1 MPIATLSLLLLMAC
15 STMGST
21 QSETLTSIGPKVLS
35 TVALGGGDMYQ
46 LPGWDSTPKPTATVV
61 PLASVRATCAGGKHS
76 TYDWALLMPI
86 RRPGV
91 LETYYH
97 YVVEFALPLSIAVLE
112 MAQQHNATRGD
123 ARWRGAIVLTVA
135 STPESM
141 SRWPSYASKH
151 STDAQ
156 WVLQHVR
163 SWGWLT
169 ELPVRVVVAEAL
181 PAPLCAV
188 EVQNGLSLKQVMGCN
203 PLSTPQQRAPRE
215 YCLTELRR
223 VGEALVRQLRV
234 APSPAKPAAPQVLFI
249 PREQFAGAK
258 RTRKIANWAEV
269 LDALTDET
277 MRAGVALQSLV
288 FDGLPLAE
296 QVAALRT
303 ADVVITQ
310 RGSVNAN
317 FVVLRPETRVLLLS
331 DPVDYD
337 PFYWLGPLWF
347 QHTGVHIRGHNFDPF
362 GVVDVPAMRR
372 ELRNILTA
380 HKHAAG
386 ATGSLATTDSPS
398 PNEVYTA
405 PRHTPP
411 HHIAHRIPPHP
422 TAPHRTTRHPTPKKG
437 HRRPPQAT
445 ASDRKPRIPRMVFS
459 LRVKCFPCSQPA
471 ARGCR
476 RRILCKPYGAA
487 RACRC
492 CCRRTPCNRCAASCA
507 RMLLPP
513 HFLHWLRLRPCS
525 QHRCCR
531 RTPCTH
537 CVAPLVTST
546 ADAFAA
552 AVLAEVVALPPV
564 LNCKC

>member
-1 MPIATLSLLLLMAC
+1 ML
-15 STMGST
+15 
-21 QSETLTSIGPKVLS
+21 E
-35 TVALGGGDMYQ
+35 
-46 LPGWDSTPKPTATVV
+46 
-61 PLASVRATCAGGKHS
+61 RA
-76 TYDWALLMPI
+76 
-86 RRPGV
+86 R
-91 LETYYH
+91 
-97 YVVEFALPLSIAVLE
+97 
-112 MAQQHNATRGD
+112 QHNATRGGE

-135 STPESM
+135 SAPESM
-141 SRWPSYASKH
+141 ARWPSYGSKH
-151 STDAQ
+151 STDAE

-223 VGEALVRQLRV
+223 VGEALVHQLRV

-422 TAPHRTTRHPTPKKG
+422 TAPHRTTRHPTPKKAPAG
-437 HRRPPQAT
+437 HRKPPQAT
-445 ASDRKPRIPRMVFS
+445 ASRGYRGWFS
-459 LRVKCFPCSQPA
+459 
-471 ARGCR
+471 
-476 RRILCKPYGAA
+476 
-487 RACRC
+487 
-492 CCRRTPCNRCAASCA
+492 
-507 RMLLPP
+507 
-513 HFLHWLRLRPCS
+513 HFG
-525 QHRCCR
+525 
-531 RTPCTH
+531 
-537 CVAPLVTST
+537 
-546 ADAFAA
+546 
-552 AVLAEVVALPPV
+552 
-564 LNCKC
+564 

>member
-1 MPIATLSLLLLMAC
+1 MPIAALSLLLLVTC
-15 STMGST
+15 STTGST
-21 QSETLTSIGPKVLS
+21 PSETLMSIGPNVLLS

-46 LPGWDSTPKPTATVV
+46 LPGWDCTPKPTATVV
-61 PLASVRATCAGGKHS
+61 PLASVRATCADGKHS

-86 RRPGV
+86 RKPGV

-112 MAQQHNATRGD
+112 RAQQHNATRGD

-141 SRWPSYASKH
+141 SRWPSCASKH

-181 PAPLCAV
+181 SAPLCAV
-188 EVQNGLSLKQVMGCN
+188 EVQNGLSQKQIMGCN
-203 PLSTPQQRAPRE
+203 PLSTPEQRAPRD

-249 PREQFAGAK
+249 PREQFASN
-258 RTRKIANWAEV
+258 RVRKIANWAEV

-296 QVAALRT
+296 QVAALRA
-303 ADVVITQ
+303 ADIVITQ
-310 RGSVNAN
+310 RGSANAN

-331 DPVDYD
+331 DPINYD
-337 PFYWLGPLWF
+337 PFYWLGPMWF
-347 QHTGVHIRGHNFDPF
+347 RGHTGVHIQGANFDPF

-372 ELRNILTA
+372 ELRNLLTA
-380 HKHAAG
+380 YKPATG
-386 ATGSLATTDSPS
+386 ATGSIGSLSS
-398 PNEVYTA
+398 NITA
-405 PRHTPP
+405 PRHT
-411 HHIAHRIPPHP
+411 RPHP
-422 TAPHRTTRHPTPKKG
+422 TAP
-437 HRRPPQAT
+437 Q
-445 ASDRKPRIPRMVFS
+445 
-459 LRVKCFPCSQPA
+459 
-471 ARGCR
+471 
-476 RRILCKPYGAA
+476 
-487 RACRC
+487 
-492 CCRRTPCNRCAASCA
+492 RTPVSSRKIAPA
-507 RMLLPP
+507 RQGWSALKQFYEKLK
-513 HFLHWLRLRPCS
+513 S
-525 QHRCCR
+525 
-531 RTPCTH
+531 
-537 CVAPLVTST
+537 
-546 ADAFAA
+546 
-552 AVLAEVVALPPV
+552 AVL
-564 LNCKC
+564 